1 MSSEEEAIMEC
12 MYQQPEQM
20 TLELEQTK
28 RRTRQ
33 REEGNK
39 RLRERIQAAT
49 QRVTRKKEIIR
60 DKKTLIQA
68 AKEVNRSLK
77 DAIETQTILG
87 QQLKQRRK
95 KTKEALEMR
104 QKNHEEQKIQLNQ
117 LQEKLLKELDEV
129 KIRAEKGLVAGLEL
143 PEDDEEEDDEETLE
157 GAVGGEEVKIRSEK
171 TGLDGLESLTAVVG
185 SDTQSVFKKRDEDVD
200 EELEGMV
207 KDRLIEQGFLTQS
220 AEDEGIDYNF

>member
-1 MSSEEEAIMEC
+1 MEC
-12 MYQQPEQM
+12 MYQQLEQM
-20 TLELEQTK
+20 TLELEQAK

-39 RLRERIQAAT
+39 RLRERIQAVT

-95 KTKEALEMR
+95 ETKEALEIR

-129 KIRAEKGLVAGLEL
+129 KVRAEKGLVAGLEP
-143 PEDDEEEDDEETLE
+143 PEDDDEEGDEEASE
-157 GAVGGEEVKIRSEK
+157 GAVGGEEVKIRSPSDSKEK